1 MDSTPFS
8 AQNSMLWQPPSRLNW
23 PGLPLDPIEIHL
35 WRVDLAALTPQ
46 IPQLE
51 PLLSADEQHRAARY
65 VFAHHRHRYIVA
77 RGLLRLI
84 LSRYTGVAAADLEFN
99 YAANGKPSLVQP
111 LSLQFNLS
119 HSQDRAMYTV
129 GADRSLGID
138 LEFLRPVDH
147 LIPISRR
154 YFSEAEVRWL
164 EAETNNAQAL
174 MFFRLWTAKEAYLKA
189 TGVGISQL
197 QHICLAQSP
206 TGHLQLC
213 PQQNGIQNTH
223 PWQLLEF
230 CPYPE
235 YRAALAYTGI
245 PAQITCW
252 DIAADADLAAL
263 LGG

>member
-1 MDSTPFS
+1 MG
-8 AQNSMLWQPPSRLNW
+8 W
-23 PGLPLDPIEIHL
+23 PLDPVEIHL
-35 WRVDLAALTPQ
+35 WRADLAALIPQ
-46 IPQLE
+46 IPQLQ

-65 VFAHHRHRYIVA
+65 VFAHHRQRYLLA

-84 LSRYTGVAAADLEFN
+84 LSRYAGIAAADLEFN

-119 HSQDRAMYTV
+119 HSQDRAMYAV
-129 GADRSLGID
+129 GSDRSLGVD

-147 LIPISRR
+147 LISISRR
-154 YFSEAEVRWL
+154 YFSEAEVKWL
-164 EAETNNAQAL
+164 EAETENAQAL

-197 QHICLAQSP
+197 QHICLNQSAA
-206 TGHLQLC
+206 GHLQLC
-213 PQQNGIQNTH
+213 PGQNSIQNAH

-230 CPYPE
+230 SPCPE
-235 YRAALAYTGI
+235 YHAALAYTGM
-245 PAQITCW
+245 PAQIRYW
-252 DIAADADLAAL
+252 DIATDANLAAL